1 MFGKDCRANV
11 AGMSGE
17 CGGRRYFRGAPGG
30 GGGFWDEVS
39 EHWARH
45 RGRHRFGRE
54 FGGRLFEQGELRFVI
69 LSYIAEKPAHGY
81 EIMKGIAEQMGGAY
95 APSAGVIY
103 PTLSQ
108 LEDEG
113 LATVVAEGGKKLY
126 TITDAG
132 RKELE
137 ANRERIES
145 LLKRIREVGEAF
157 GSGRTPQIMRAIH
170 NFKLALKLRVGR
182 GDLTPEQIG
191 KLAAIIDAA
200 AREVESI

>member
-1 MFGKDCRANV
+1 MFGRDYGRHCE
-11 AGMSGE
+11 GSSGG
-17 CGGRRYFRGAPGG
+17 CGSRKHFR
-30 GGGFWDEVS
+30 GGGFWGEMG

-45 RGRHRFGRE
+45 QGRHRFGRE
-54 FGGRLFEQGELRFVI
+54 FGGRLFDSGELRFVI

-81 EIMKGIAEQMGGAY
+81 EIMKGIAELLGGAY

-132 RKELE
+132 RTELE
-137 ANRERIES
+137 SNKERIEA
-145 LLKRIREVGEAF
+145 LLKRIREMGEAF
-157 GSGRTPQIMRAIH
+157 GSGRAPQIMRAIH
-170 NFKLALKLRVGR
+170 NFKLALKLRFGR
-182 GDLTPEQIG
+182 GDLTQEQIG
-191 KLAAIIDAA
+191 KIAAIIDAA
-200 AREVESI
+200 ARDVESI

>member
-1 MFGKDCRANV
+1 MFGKEYRKHCEEA
-11 AGMSGE
+11 AGQ
-17 CGGRRYFRGAPGG
+17 CGGRKYFRGER
-30 GGGFWDEVS
+30 GGFWDEVG

-81 EIMKGIAEQMGGAY
+81 EIMKGIAEQLGGAY

-113 LATVVAEGGKKLY
+113 LATVLAEGGKKLY

-137 ANRERIES
+137 ANKERIEE
-145 LLKRIREVGEAF
+145 LLRRIRQMGEAF
-157 GSGRTPQIMRAIH
+157 GSGRAPQIMRAIH
-170 NFKLALKLRVGR
+170 NFKMALKMRFAQGE
-182 GDLTPEQIG
+182 LTAEQIG
-191 KLAAIIDAA
+191 KIAAIIDAA
-200 AREVESI
+200 ARDVESI

>member
-1 MFGKDCRANV
+1 MFGKEYRKHCGEAAV
-11 AGMSGE
+11 E
-17 CGGRRYFRGAPGG
+17 CGSRKHFRGGR
-30 GGGFWDEVS
+30 GGFWGEMG

-45 RGRHRFGRE
+45 HGRGRFRD
-54 FGGRLFEQGELRFVI
+54 FGGRLFDTGDLRFVI

-81 EIMKGIAEQMGGAY
+81 EIMKGIAEKMGGAY
-95 APSAGVIY
+95 APSAGVVY

-137 ANRERIES
+137 TNKERIEE
-145 LLKRIREVGEAF
+145 LLRRIREMGEAF
-157 GSGRTPQIMRAIH
+157 GSGRSPQIMRAIH
-170 NFKLALKLRVGR
+170 NFKLALKLRFGQ

-191 KLAAIIDAA
+191 KIAAIIDAA
-200 AREVESI
+200 ARDVESV

>member
-1 MFGKDCRANV
+1 MFGRDFGRHSEGSS
-11 AGMSGE
+11 AG
-17 CGGRRYFRGAPGG
+17 CGSRKHFR
-30 GGGFWDEVS
+30 GGGFWGEMG
-39 EHWARH
+39 EQWARH
-45 RGRHRFGRE
+45 QGRHRFGRE
-54 FGGRLFEQGELRFVI
+54 FGGRLFDSGELRFVI

-81 EIMKGIAEQMGGAY
+81 EIMKGIAELLGGAY

-132 RKELE
+132 RKEVE
-137 ANRERIES
+137 SNKERIES
-145 LLKRIREVGEAF
+145 LLRRIRQMGEAF
-157 GSGRTPQIMRAIH
+157 GSGRAPQIMRAIH
-170 NFKLALKLRVGR
+170 NFKLALKLRFGR

-191 KLAAIIDAA
+191 KIAAIIDAA
-200 AREVESI
+200 ARDVESI

>member
-1 MFGKDCRANV
+1 MFGKEFKRHFEEA
-11 AGMSGE
+11 AGE
-17 CGGRRYFRGAPGG
+17 CAARQHFRGGR
-30 GGGFWDEVS
+30 GGFWGEMG

-45 RGRHRFGRE
+45 QGRHRFGRE
-54 FGGRLFEQGELRFVI
+54 FGGRLFDHGDLRFVI

-81 EIMKGIAEQMGGAY
+81 EIMKGIAEQLGGAY

-113 LATVVAEGGKKLY
+113 FATVVAEGGKKLY

-137 ANRERIES
+137 ANKERIDT
-145 LLKRIREVGEAF
+145 LLGRIRQMGEAF
-157 GSGRTPQIMRAIH
+157 GSGRAPQIMRAIH
-170 NFKLALKLRVGR
+170 NFKLALKLRFGQ

-191 KLAAIIDAA
+191 KIAAIIDAA
-200 AREVESI
+200 ARDVESI

>member
-1 MFGKDCRANV
+1 MFDKGFRRGFERGGHDCEAQKQFR
-11 AGMSGE
+11 
-17 CGGRRYFRGAPGG
+17 GGRGAS
-30 GGGFWDEVS
+30 FWGEMG

-45 RGRHRFGRE
+45 HDRKRFGRE
-54 FGGRLFEQGELRFVI
+54 FGGRLFDSGELRLVI

-81 EIMKGIAEQMGGAY
+81 EIMKGIADQLGGAY

-113 LATVVAEGGKKLY
+113 LATVLAEGGKKLY

-132 RKELE
+132 RQEVA
-137 ANRERIES
+137 ANKARIDA
-145 LLKRIREVGEAF
+145 LLGRIRQMGEAF
-157 GSGRTPQIMRAIH
+157 GSGRSPQIMRAIH
-170 NFKLALKLRVGR
+170 NFKLALKLRFGQ

-191 KLAAIIDAA
+191 KIAEIIDAA
-200 AREVESI
+200 ARDVESI

>member
-1 MFGKDCRANV
+1 MFGRECRKQFEGA
-11 AGMSGE
+11 AAE
-17 CGGRRYFRGAPGG
+17 CAARKHFRGGR
-30 GGGFWDEVS
+30 GGFWDEMS
-39 EHWARH
+39 EHWAAH

-69 LSYIAEKPAHGY
+69 LSFIAEMPSHGY

-113 LATVVAEGGKKLY
+113 YATVVAEGGKKLY
-126 TITDAG
+126 TITEAG

-137 ANRERIES
+137 ANKERIDG
-145 LLKRIREVGEAF
+145 LLKRIRQMGEAF
-157 GSGRTPQIMRAIH
+157 GSGSAPQIMRAIH
-170 NFKLALKLRVGR
+170 NFKLALKLRFGQ
-182 GDLTPEQIG
+182 GEMTPEQIA
-191 KLAAIIDAA
+191 KIAAIIDAA
-200 AREVESI
+200 ARDVESV

>member
-1 MFGKDCRANV
+1 MCSREFRRHFEEA
-11 AGMSGE
+11 AGE
-17 CGGRRYFRGAPGG
+17 CSGRKYFRGGK
-30 GGGFWDEVS
+30 GGFWGEMG

-45 RGRHRFGRE
+45 QGRHRFGRE
-54 FGGRLFEQGELRFVI
+54 FGGRLFDSGELRFVI

-81 EIMKGIAEQMGGAY
+81 EIMKGIAEQLGGAY

-137 ANRERIES
+137 ANKERIEM
-145 LLKRIREVGEAF
+145 LLKRIRQMGEAF
-157 GSGRTPQIMRAIH
+157 GSGRSPQIMRAIH
-170 NFKLALKLRVGR
+170 NFKLALKLRFGQ

-191 KLAAIIDAA
+191 KIAAIIDAA
-200 AREVESI
+200 ARDVESV